1 MILAVVPAAGLS
13 TRMGRPKLTLPFG
26 ERTVIEC
33 VVAALRAAGVDHVL
47 VVVAP
52 DAAELNRLAT
62 DAGAHVHALGVQTPD
77 MRATVEAG
85 LAWLDEHL
93 QPQADDAWLLVP
105 ADHPTMVPAVVR
117 QLIDARRANPQRS
130 IFVPVHGGQ
139 RGHPTLLAWQHAAGI
154 RQAPGG
160 TGLNTYIR
168 RHAAETLEI
177 ETPDKAILCDLDT
190 PADFERLQ
198 MRQA

>member
-77 MRATVEAG
+77 MRATAEAG

-130 IFVPVHGGQ
+130 IFVPVH
-139 RGHPTLLAWQHAAGI
+139 
-154 RQAPGG
+154 
-160 TGLNTYIR
+160 
-168 RHAAETLEI
+168 
-177 ETPDKAILCDLDT
+177 D
-190 PADFERLQ
+190 
-198 MRQA
+198 